1 MGGPWEPC
9 KVADMQRVEHLNVGL
24 AVDLEIVLQ
33 IAGVV
38 LVFRLTEMDLLPTA
52 FLIAV
57 QNLLHSSTLQTDL
70 P

>member
-1 MGGPWEPC
+1 
-9 KVADMQRVEHLNVGL
+9 MQRVEHLNVGL
-24 AVDLEIVLQ
+24 AADLVIVLQ
-33 IAGVV
+33 IARVV

>member
-1 MGGPWEPC
+1 M
-9 KVADMQRVEHLNVGL
+9 EHLNVGL
-24 AVDLEIVLQ
+24 VVDLEIVLQ
-33 IAGVV
+33 IARVV